1 MKNINFI
8 KYGIFASALV
18 LGVSCTNLDEQI
30 PDATE
35 ISKADPDAVLN
46 SAYSGLRQFETQD
59 GIFAVSE
66 VSTDFCIVPT
76 RAGDWGDGGAWLQD
90 HLHTWDANSREVNSA
105 WKQMLSSVYNC
116 DLALSIP
123 GIAADKKAQAQFLK
137 AFYYY
142 NAIDLY
148 GQVPYR
154 EAGSSADDFPKV
166 WDSKTATAQ
175 IIALLEEALP
185 NLPEKNASDPSIA
198 SKDAAHFL
206 LAKIYL
212 NKVVFDSPTHTG
224 FNIMGDAAN
233 MNMVI
238 KHVDAI
244 SAATSLAPDYWDNF
258 KPSNH
263 TSPELILTARNVL
276 GVDAVAGMNING
288 IRSRWYMGAHYNQ
301 VPSGWNG
308 FSVLQEYYNKFD
320 PADRRIKNNDAA
332 ILSSFGSPL
341 GMRIGQQYAT
351 AGKYDQIKVDGS
363 GNFVMK
369 DGSFELVYGSD
380 GKTPLKKEYAAG
392 TYPISTRA
400 QNASVPLNFQSDPA
414 GLPADGKILSDN
426 WLERWGIRPQKYI
439 PDVSNMDKPEND
451 YVLFRYADA
460 LLMKAEAI
468 YRGGTSTTTPAAIA
482 ALLKARTGITTSI
495 DLTTLAGINDARAT
509 ELWEEGWRRNDMIRF
524 GSYTT
529 ARATM
534 KNTDAYRVL
543 LPIPTT
549 ALLNPNLKQNPGY

>member
-1 MKNINFI
+1 MKKNNFI
-8 KYGIFASALV
+8 KYGIFAGALV

-30 PDATE
+30 LDATE
-35 ISKADPDAVLN
+35 IVNADADAVLV

-59 GIFAVSE
+59 GIFALQE
-66 VSTDFCIVPT
+66 VSSDFVIVPT

-90 HLHTWDANSREVNSA
+90 HFHTWDANSRDINTA

-116 DLALSIP
+116 DLALAID
-123 GIAADKKAQAQFLK
+123 GISDEKKAQAQFLK

-142 NAIDLY
+142 NAVDLF

-154 EAGSSADDFPKV
+154 EIGGSPDDFPKV
-166 WDSKTATAQ
+166 WDSPTATAN

-185 NLPEKNASDPSIA
+185 NLPAKNTSDPSIA

-212 NKVVFDSPTHTG
+212 NKAVFDSPTHTG
-224 FNIMGDAAN
+224 FNANNVAN
-233 MNMVI
+233 MNKVI
-238 KHVDAI
+238 EHVDAI
-244 SAATSLAPDYWDNF
+244 SSATTLADDYWDNF

-263 TSPELILTARNVL
+263 TCPELILTARNVL
-276 GVDAVAGMNING
+276 GVDAVAGMGING
-288 IRSRWYMGAHYNQ
+288 IRSRWYMSAHYNQ
-301 VPSGWNG
+301 IPSGWNG
-308 FSVLQEYYNKFD
+308 FSVLQEYYDKFN
-320 PADRRIKNNDAA
+320 PSDRRIKNDDAA
-332 ILSSFGSPL
+332 IISAFGSPL
-341 GMRIGQQYAT
+341 GMRKGQQYDK
-351 AGKYDQIKVDGS
+351 GGV
-363 GNFVMK
+363 
-369 DGSFELVYGSD
+369 
-380 GKTPLKKEYAAG
+380 TPL
-392 TYPISTRA
+392 TTRA
-400 QNASVPLNFQSDPA
+400 QNGSLPLDFQSDLS
-414 GLPADGKILSDN
+414 GLPADGKIVSDN

-439 PDVSNMDKPEND
+439 PDVSNLDKPEND

-468 YRGGTSTTTPAAIA
+468 VRGGSSITTTASIA
-482 ALLKARTGITTSI
+482 TMLSSRKGITTVINLS
-495 DLTTLAGINDARAT
+495 TLANIDKARAT

-524 GSYTT
+524 GTYTT

-549 ALLNPNLKQNPGY
+549 ALLNPNIKQNPGY